1 MHNLEVAGAS
11 PAPATEEPPQGG
23 FSVSGSESV
32 GHSRVRSCNVVP
44 PPQQHCDAEDPFPA
58 YRPGRRQ
65 ASKAQKAGTVPTG
78 IKRPK
83 NTKAATKV
91 AALVL
96 SDYFSRVIF
105 LSLRTIFPRSC
116 SSSLRFSSLSIPSR
130 RCFGAYP
137 HPRILTFLVPDI
149 LIQHY

>member
-1 MHNLEVAGAS
+1 MQVL
-11 PAPATEEPPQGG
+11 
-23 FSVSGSESV
+23 
-32 GHSRVRSCNVVP
+32 
-44 PPQQHCDAEDPFPA
+44 PPQQRNRRKAVFLFRGARVWDTLACGLAMSSRPRNSIVMPRIRSLPA
-58 YRPGRRQ
+58 GRRQ
-65 ASKAQKAGTVPTG
+65 ASYARKAGTVPTG